1 MMPDFPA
8 AWQGIN
14 QNDLYG
20 NTLHSYPQ
28 CKRGPRHLFNTYRPM
43 AYRDTIIDIYLGYL
57 GHEHGHLPVNFDKM
71 GHQMYLLLEFLRIVV
86 EEAGEKKGNGE
97 R

>member
-1 MMPDFPA
+1 METPFTVTPNVKEA
-8 AWQGIN
+8 LA
-14 QNDLYG
+14 
-20 NTLHSYPQ
+20 
-28 CKRGPRHLFNTYRPM
+28 HLFNTYRPT